1 MSQLTRGS
9 FPDLALSML
18 RAVSG
23 FLFFQ
28 HGMQKIFG
36 LLGRDAQELF
46 SLMWAVGVLELVG
59 GLAVLV
65 GLYTRPV
72 AFLLSGLMAVA
83 YFWRHLPRG
92 FWPIENGGELAAL
105 YCFVFFFL
113 FAIGGGSY
121 SVDRRLRRSG

>member
-83 YFWRHLPRG
+83 YFWRHFPRG